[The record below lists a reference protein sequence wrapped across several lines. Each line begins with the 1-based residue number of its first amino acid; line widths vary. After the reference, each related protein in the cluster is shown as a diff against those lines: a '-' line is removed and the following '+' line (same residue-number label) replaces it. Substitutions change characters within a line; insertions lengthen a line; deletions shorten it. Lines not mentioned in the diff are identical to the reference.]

1 MYATCMPVV
10 YGGWKVASDPWE
22 LELQVSVSHL
32 IWMLGTKLGSMPR
45 VASVL
50 KHEVIAA
57 APQPM

>member
-1 MYATCMPVV
+1 MYATYMPVV
-10 YGGWKVASDPWE
+10 YRGWKIASDPWE

-50 KHEVIAA
+50 KH
-57 APQPM
+57 